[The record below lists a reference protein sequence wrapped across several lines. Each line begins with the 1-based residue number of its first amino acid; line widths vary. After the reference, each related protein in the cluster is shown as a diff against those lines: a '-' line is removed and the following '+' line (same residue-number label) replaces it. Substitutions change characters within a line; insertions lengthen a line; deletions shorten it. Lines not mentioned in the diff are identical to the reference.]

1 MQVLLQGS
9 VDRNV
14 ISLVNK
20 SIGLSSCLLLQQHS
34 RYHQNQTSLFC
45 SIQLWSA
52 YTVQLLPH
60 IQTAAPRSHLNP
72 SRQTTMADSDSPLI
86 QALPP
91 VSDYIT
97 YLTIVEY
104 NLKQENL
111 PLLHKILQDE
121 TLTIN
126 IGWDLVHLLV
136 PYLPESEQCLQD
148 IARLGNPREVI
159 LKVTEV
165 LRLIEYQDEDEDD
178 DPEEDNDDAQ
188 AGANVIPS
196 QADASTY
203 PLKTA
208 PTTDGTSAAGK
219 AQAVEV
225 PPPLPLQVSQFVALL
240 SMLEILH
247 PRIKTKYPSR
257 FLSTTLQAI
266 LASFSNSSSHREEM
280 VQAIV
285 QTVRAVSGVRRPAL
299 PSRKSSGMLSG
310 ISKMSEA
317 PAADPE
323 GTAGLEVSAEEKALE
338 RKLLQS
344 FITHVLEEYM
354 LNLSSHDDV
363 PGMAWCSRIME
374 KVHPERNIPESK
386 TFASRFAE
394 EEGLHRR
401 IDAIGQLVMLSQDLK
416 VKDEDLLAAIMTEE
430 KMPETAG
437 DEDEPPGSPE
447 DIPLSRLGSLLLY
460 SARQVSA
467 VLYNRPLSSKTPFE
481 LFPHHQELLKHG
493 LSSPGMGT
501 GQLGTEPEALID
513 SVLALGLVSL
523 ERNQIGEPKNDE
535 QFNEYLQ
542 VIALLSS
549 NCPNSNL
556 RGHAHYLT
564 STVLRSQPDDN
575 ARLAFIRDTL
585 EHCPFENLKV
595 AAVGW
600 IKGETIEANPMAS
613 MPGHSHETESGDS
626 VFAKPLA
633 LDSLAP
639 FLFPSLEADLITTPV
654 QDAWMTFQTNV
665 SFYLSSLNFLFLLLH
680 AEHIRESLAIADL
693 WKDADIAGSFLQPL
707 RDAKKRYEEALRDG
721 GELESERS
729 ESVVAELALLETT
742 VGRVTAAVGNLN
754 Q

>member
-1 MQVLLQGS
+1 
-9 VDRNV
+9 
-14 ISLVNK
+14 
-20 SIGLSSCLLLQQHS
+20 
-34 RYHQNQTSLFC
+34 
-45 SIQLWSA
+45 
-52 YTVQLLPH
+52 
-60 IQTAAPRSHLNP
+60 
-72 SRQTTMADSDSPLI
+72 MADSESPLI

-104 NLKQENL
+104 NLKPENL
-111 PLLHKILQDE
+111 PILHKILQDE

-136 PYLPESEQCLQD
+136 PYLPESEHCLQD

-165 LRLIEYQDEDEDD
+165 LRLIEYQEDEADEQD
-178 DPEEDNDDAQ
+178 AHDDDAQ
-188 AGANVIPS
+188 AGASVGRS
-196 QADASTY
+196 QADTSTY

-208 PTTDGTSAAGK
+208 TVTGSVGT
-219 AQAVEV
+219 AQAVEL
-225 PPPLPLQVSQFVALL
+225 PPPLPLEVSQFVALL

-257 FLSTTLQAI
+257 FLSTSLQAI
-266 LASFSNSSSHREEM
+266 LASFSNSQSHREEM

-285 QTVRAVSGVRRPAL
+285 RAVRAVSGVQRPAL
-299 PSRKSSGMLSG
+299 PSRKSSAMLGSVPKTTD
-310 ISKMSEA
+310 S

-338 RKLLQS
+338 KKLLQA
-344 FITHVLEEYM
+344 FIAHVLEEYM
-354 LNLSSHDDV
+354 LNLSSHDEV

-374 KVHPERNIPESK
+374 KVHPERNIPASK

-394 EEGLHRR
+394 EESLHRR

-416 VKDEDLLAAIMTEE
+416 LADNDLLTASMVDEN
-430 KMPETAG
+430 MPETAG
-437 DEDEPPGSPE
+437 YEDEPPASAE

-460 SARQVSA
+460 SARQASTI
-467 VLYNRPLSSKTPFE
+467 LYDRQSYAGAPFE

-523 ERNQIGEPKNDE
+523 ERNQIGEPRSDE

-564 STVLRSQPDDN
+564 TTVLRSQPDDA
-575 ARLAFIRDTL
+575 ARLSFIRDTL

-600 IKGETIEANPMAS
+600 IKGETIEANPMVS
-613 MPGHSHETESGDS
+613 MHSHSHETESSES

-639 FLFPSLEADLITTPV
+639 FLFPSLQAELNVAPI
-654 QDAWMTFQTNV
+654 QDAWMTFQTNI

-693 WKDADIAGSFLQPL
+693 WNDADIAASFLQPL
-707 RDAKKRYEEALRDG
+707 RDARKRFGDALVEG
-721 GELESERS
+721 GDLATEKTESII
-729 ESVVAELALLETT
+729 AELALLEET
-742 VGRVTAAVGNLN
+742 VSRVTAAAAGMNK
-754 Q
+754 